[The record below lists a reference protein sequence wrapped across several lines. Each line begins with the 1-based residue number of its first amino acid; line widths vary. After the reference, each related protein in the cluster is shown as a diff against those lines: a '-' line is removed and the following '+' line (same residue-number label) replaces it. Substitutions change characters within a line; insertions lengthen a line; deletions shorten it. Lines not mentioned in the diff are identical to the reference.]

1 MDRIASPWRTKF
13 TRLLG
18 NDVDRG
24 EIGLLRLGASAIA
37 SICNIQLGTEA
48 FTMSERRSQM

>member
-37 SICNIQLGTEA
+37 SIRNIQLGTEA